1 MRQVPLSLLFLF
13 CFFSSFLF
21 ADTLPEASK
30 FQYGPVP
37 VLILRGDHTQM
48 GIEYGKALKSQL
60 TQELVILKQ
69 FYMTEH
75 GISYDALVKQSTL
88 FYDRFPVTYQRF
100 LQGEAIGSGLSLV
113 EVKILNAM
121 ETLGEL
127 LSNHDDVKCAFLF
140 LPPNKTVTGKA
151 LIGRNY
157 DYPEPFNQLAPYLT
171 VTILQEKNTV
181 PTAFISI
188 AGEVYCPSCVNA
200 NGLFMELNN
209 GTPSGGHTVDTDRQS
224 LLINLLTTLQNS
236 TSLDQIEKQMNA
248 TRSDFSLIINT
259 ASQNQSRSF
268 EFSTN
273 STLGEKY
280 FTPNNT
286 QAFASTN
293 FYLDSDW
300 GNEIPTPTDESTWMG
315 ITRRNNLLTLANA
328 ADKFDVSHF
337 ENLMN
342 TNITQGG
349 ADWPLT
355 IYQLIFDESN
365 LSLYVKIN
373 PESDTAWTSIPL
385 ARLFNA

>member
-1 MRQVPLSLLFLF
+1 MRQVPCFLMCLFLF
-13 CFFSSFLF
+13 FSASLF
-21 ADTLPEASK
+21 ADIPQATQL
-30 FQYGPVP
+30 QYGPIP
-37 VLILRGDHTQM
+37 VLILRGNHTQM
-48 GIEYGKALKSQL
+48 GIEYGKSLKLQL
-60 TQELVILKQ
+60 TQELAILKQ

-75 GISYDALVKQSTL
+75 GVSYDALVKQSTL

-100 LQGEAIGSGLSLV
+100 LQGEAIGSGLSLD

-209 GTPSGGHTVDTDRQS
+209 GTPSGGHAVDTDRQS
-224 LLINLLTTLQNS
+224 LLINMLMTMQNAA
-236 TSLDQIEKQMNA
+236 SLDQIEKQMNA
-248 TRSDFSLIINT
+248 AQSDFSLIINA

-268 EFSTN
+268 EFSSN
-273 STLGEKY
+273 SILGEKY
-280 FTPNNT
+280 FTPHENKT
-286 QAFASTN
+286 FALNN
-293 FYLDSDW
+293 FYLNPDW
-300 GNEIPTPTDESTWMG
+300 GNEIPAPTDESTWMRV
-315 ITRRNNLLTLANA
+315 TRRNNLLTLANA
-328 ADKFDVSHF
+328 SDKFDISSF

-342 TNITQGG
+342 TPITQGG
-349 ADWPLT
+349 ADWSLT
-355 IYQLIFDESN
+355 IYQLIFDESS

-385 ARLFNA
+385 GRLF